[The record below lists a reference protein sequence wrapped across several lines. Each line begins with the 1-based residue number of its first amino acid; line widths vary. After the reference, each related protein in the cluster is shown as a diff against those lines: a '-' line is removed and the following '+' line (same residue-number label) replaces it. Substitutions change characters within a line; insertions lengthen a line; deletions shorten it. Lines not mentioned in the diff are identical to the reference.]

1 MVVVVWWWWWCGGVE
16 FCSSVSFIFEVCT
29 PLTPPQK
36 QLLGKKFDQPL
47 HLYKVAV
54 GTLLEEERASDAAR
68 LGGVKQG
75 RLQGRLS

>member
-1 MVVVVWWWWWCGGVE
+1 MGVL
-16 FCSSVSFIFEVCT
+16 SFALLSALFLKYA
-29 PLTPPQK
+29 PHSPPQK